1 MTRHCPLC
9 GLNFRYAS
17 ELESHARDDH
27 LSVVVTE
34 RDERITR
41 YRKSGRVVPSTY
53 PLSM

>member
-17 ELESHARDDH
+17 ELTDHARADH
-27 LSVVVTE
+27 QPLDLAE
-34 RDERITR
+34 RDEHITR
-41 YRKSGRVVPSTY
+41 YRKSGRKVPSTY